1 MNAVTRL
8 YGESLQFFNLCPI
21 MDEIRYLSREIIAAY
36 PPTCSLVTKLRGT
49 LGNIIVSKTY
59 NILLNL
65 QNNKFKS
72 K

>member
-1 MNAVTRL
+1 
-8 YGESLQFFNLCPI
+8 

-59 NILLNL
+59 NILKL
-65 QNNKFKS
+65 QNNQFKTS
-72 K
+72 KNGILLNNHTGIKQKIN